1 MAISI
6 VKHCVFGWGGGR
18 QALADGGAAERAA
31 GRRGAAT
38 ENPNADCFKTI
49 RRHAVAADAARTH
62 TIATKKLSGLLR
74 AKERAKDMVKEPQRV
89 GSSN

>member
-1 MAISI
+1 M
-6 VKHCVFGWGGGR
+6 
-18 QALADGGAAERAA
+18 
-31 GRRGAAT
+31 
-38 ENPNADCFKTI
+38 
-49 RRHAVAADAARTH
+49 AADAARTH

>member
-1 MAISI
+1 MFSVGAAA
-6 VKHCVFGWGGGR
+6 GR
-18 QALADGGAAERAA
+18 HWQTAGQQGGAAERAA